1 MTLVL
6 AVDFGGT
13 KLSAAATRFP
23 LSSPPQWLAR
33 RRVYTP
39 EAADGLFEYAAMLA
53 MARDLVAEVGPPDV
67 IGVSFGGPAD
77 VTQGLVR
84 LSHHMA
90 GWENVPLADW
100 LEAEFA
106 VPVVVDNDANAAA
119 LGEHRLGAGRGLAD
133 LFYVTVST
141 GVGGGWVLNG
151 EPYRGRGRMAGE
163 IGHVVVN
170 PGGMACVC
178 GKQGCVEAEACGPA
192 IAKRMQM
199 LVEGYPEWGKPFVAW
214 LERKRNSGEL
224 LGTLGTVG
232 NSEEG
237 VLLPFTA
244 KEVNAAAH
252 DNIFLARQVLT
263 EAGSFLGQGLGAVCN
278 LMNPQRIILG
288 GGVTKSGPLWWEA
301 VRHTARLNALPEV
314 EVGIVPAELGD
325 DAPLWGAAA
334 LASERLRD

>member
-1 MTLVL
+1 MALVL
-6 AVDFGGT
+6 ALDFGGT
-13 KLSAAATRFP
+13 KLSAAATRLPFT
-23 LSSPPQWLAR
+23 SPPQWLAR

-39 EAADGLFEYAAMLA
+39 ESADGLFEYATMLA
-53 MARDLVAEVGPPDV
+53 MARELVVEVGPPDV

-77 VTQGLVR
+77 VTQGVVR
-84 LSHHMA
+84 LSHHVA
-90 GWENVPLADW
+90 GWDNVPLADW
-100 LEAEFA
+100 LEDEFG

-119 LGEHRLGAGRGLAD
+119 LGEHRLGAGRGLDD

-151 EPYRGRGRMAGE
+151 EVHRGRGRMAGE

-199 LVEGYPEWGKPFVAW
+199 LVEEYPEWGRPFVEW
-214 LERKRNSGEL
+214 
-224 LGTLGTVG
+224 VG
-232 NSEEG
+232 KQGNGQLSIVNG
-237 VLLPFTA
+237 QWSMKITA
-244 KEVNAAAH
+244 QEVNAAAH

-301 VRHTARLNALPEV
+301 VRNTARTHALPEV
-314 EVGIVPAELGD
+314 DVEIVPAELGD
-325 DAPLWGAAA
+325 DAPLWGAVV
-334 LASERLRD
+334 LANERVVPLSTSP

>member
-6 AVDFGGT
+6 ALDFGGT
-13 KLSAAATRFP
+13 KLSAAATRLPFTSP
-23 LSSPPQWLAR
+23 LQWLAR
-33 RRVYTP
+33 RRVVTP
-39 EAADGLFEYAAMLA
+39 ATADGRFEYATMLA
-53 MARDLVAEVGPPDV
+53 MARELVTEVGPPDV
-67 IGVSFGGPAD
+67 IGVSFGGPVD

-84 LSHHMA
+84 LSHHVA

-100 LEAEFA
+100 LANAFE

-119 LGEHRLGAGRGLAD
+119 LGEHRLGAGRGLDD
-133 LFYVTVST
+133 LLYVTVST

-151 EPYRGRGRMAGE
+151 EVYRGRGRMAGE

-192 IAKRMQM
+192 IAKRMQIK
-199 LVEGYPEWGKPFVAW
+199 LEQFPEQGKSFMEW
-214 LERKRNSGEL
+214 LETQSSHQSSIENRQSSIK
-224 LGTLGTVG
+224 
-232 NSEEG
+232 
-237 VLLPFTA
+237 FTA
-244 KEVNAAAH
+244 REVNAAAH

-263 EAGSFLGQGLGAVCN
+263 EAGGALGQGLGAVCN

-301 VRHTARLNALPEV
+301 VRNTARLHALPEV
-314 EVGIVPAELGD
+314 DVAIVPAELGD
-325 DAPLWGAAA
+325 DAPLWGAVV
-334 LASERLRD
+334 LAGGD

>member
-6 AVDFGGT
+6 AIDFGGT
-13 KLSAAATRFP
+13 KLSAAATRLPFT
-23 LSSPPQWLAR
+23 SSPQWLAR

-39 EAADGLFEYAAMLA
+39 DSADGLFEYATVLA
-53 MARDLVAEVGPPDV
+53 MARDLVVEVGPPDV

-77 VTQGLVR
+77 ITQGLVR
-84 LSHHMA
+84 LSHHVA

-100 LEAEFA
+100 LEDEFG

-119 LGEHRLGAGRGLAD
+119 LGEHRLGAGRGLDD

-151 EPYRGRGRMAGE
+151 EVYRGRGRMAGE
-163 IGHVVVN
+163 LGHVVVN

-192 IAKRMQM
+192 IVRRVRM
-199 LVEGYPEWGKPFVAW
+199 LVEEFPEWGRPFVKW
-214 LERKRNSGEL
+214 LEKKR
-224 LGTLGTVG
+224 

-237 VLLPFTA
+237 DGLLFTA
-244 KEVNAAAH
+244 QEVNAAAH

-288 GGVTKSGPLWWEA
+288 GGVTKSWPPWWEA
-301 VRHTARLNALPEV
+301 VRNTARLNALPEV
-314 EVGIVPAELGD
+314 DVEILPAELGD
-325 DAPLWGAAA
+325 DAPLWGAVV
-334 LASERLRD
+334 LAGGIERLRD

>member
-1 MTLVL
+1 MTLIL
-6 AVDFGGT
+6 ALDFGGT

-23 LSSPPQWLAR
+23 LSSSPEWLAR

-39 EAADGLFEYAAMLA
+39 DAADGRFEYAAMLA
-53 MARDLVAEVGPPDV
+53 MARELVAEVGQPAG

-77 VTQGLVR
+77 VTNGLVR
-84 LSHHMA
+84 LSHHVA

-100 LEAEFA
+100 LADAFA

-119 LGEHRLGAGRGLAD
+119 LGEHRFGAGQGLDD

-151 EPYRGRGRMAGE
+151 EVYRGRGRMAGE

-192 IAKRMQM
+192 IAKRMQA
-199 LVEGYPEWGKPFVAW
+199 LAKEFPEWGRPFVGW
-214 LERKRNSGEL
+214 LEMH
-224 LGTLGTVG
+224 G
-232 NSEEG
+232 NSQSSIENRQSSIN
-237 VLLPFTA
+237 FTA
-244 KEVNAAAH
+244 QEVNAAAH
-252 DNIFLARQVLT
+252 DDIFLARQVLT
-263 EAGSFLGQGLGAVCN
+263 EAGSFLGQGLGVVCN

-301 VRHTARLNALPEV
+301 VRNTARTHALPEV
-314 EVGIVPAELGD
+314 AVEIVPAELGD

-334 LASERLRD
+334 LAGERLISTNR

>member
-1 MTLVL
+1 MTVVL
-6 AVDFGGT
+6 TLDFGGT

-23 LSSPPQWLAR
+23 PSPPYWLAR

-39 EAADGLFEYAAMLA
+39 DSADGLHEYTTMLA
-53 MARDLVAEVGPPDV
+53 MARELVAEVGTPDV
-67 IGVSFGGPAD
+67 IGVSFGGPVD
-77 VTQGLVR
+77 VSQGLVR
-84 LSHHMA
+84 LSHHVA
-90 GWENVPLADW
+90 GWEQVPLADW
-100 LEAEFA
+100 LEDAFD

-119 LGEHRLGAGRGLAD
+119 LGEHRFGAGRGLDD

-192 IAKRMQM
+192 IARRMQM
-199 LVEGYPEWGKPFVAW
+199 LVDEYPEWGRPFREWV
-214 LERKRNSGEL
+214 ERNAGER
-224 LGTLGTVG
+224 LGTVGTRG

-237 VLLPFTA
+237 ARLHFTA

-252 DNIFLARQVLT
+252 GNIFLARQVLT

-278 LMNPQRIILG
+278 VMNPQRIILG

-301 VRHTARLNALPEV
+301 VRNTARTHALPEV
-314 EVGIVPAELGD
+314 DVEIVPAELGD

-334 LASERLRD
+334 LAGERMRD

>member
-6 AVDFGGT
+6 ALDFGGT

-23 LSSPPQWLAR
+23 PSPPHWLAR

-39 EAADGLFEYAAMLA
+39 DSADGLHEYTTMLA
-53 MARDLVAEVGPPDV
+53 MAGELVAEVGTPDV
-67 IGVSFGGPAD
+67 IGVSFGGPVD
-77 VTQGLVR
+77 VSQGLVR
-84 LSHHMA
+84 LSHHVA
-90 GWENVPLADW
+90 GWEQVPLADW
-100 LEAEFA
+100 LEDAFD

-119 LGEHRLGAGRGLAD
+119 LGEHRFGAGRGLDD

-151 EPYRGRGRMAGE
+151 QPYRGRGRMAGE

-192 IAKRMQM
+192 IARRMQM
-199 LVEGYPEWGKPFVAW
+199 LLGSFPEWGRPFIEW
-214 LERKRNSGEL
+214 LERH
-224 LGTLGTVG
+224 G
-232 NSEEG
+232 NSQSSMKI
-237 VLLPFTA
+237 TA

-278 LMNPQRIILG
+278 LINPQRIILG

-301 VRHTARLNALPEV
+301 VRNTARTHALPEV
-314 EVGIVPAELGD
+314 DVEIVPAELGD

-334 LASERLRD
+334 LAVERLRD

>member
-13 KLSAAATRFP
+13 KLSAAATRLPFT
-23 LSSPPQWLAR
+23 SPPQWLAR

-39 EAADGLFEYAAMLA
+39 ATADGSFEYATMLT
-53 MARDLVAEVGPPDV
+53 MARELVAEVGSPDV

-77 VTQGLVR
+77 ITQGVVR
-84 LSHHMA
+84 LSHHVA
-90 GWENVPLADW
+90 GWDNVPLADW
-100 LEAEFA
+100 LEDAFG

-119 LGEHRLGAGRGLAD
+119 LGEHRFGAGRGLDD

-151 EPYRGRGRMAGE
+151 EVYRGRGRMAGE

-170 PGGMACVC
+170 PGGMLCVC
-178 GKQGCVEAEACGPA
+178 GKQGCVEAEACGTA
-192 IAKRMQM
+192 IARRMQM
-199 LVEGYPEWGKPFVAW
+199 LVEEFPEWGKPFVEW
-214 LERKRNSGEL
+214 LE
-224 LGTLGTVG
+224 THG
-232 NSEEG
+232 NRQSSIENRQSSIK
-237 VLLPFTA
+237 FTA
-244 KEVNAAAH
+244 QEVNVAAH

-263 EAGSFLGQGLGAVCN
+263 EAGSALGQGLGAVCN

-301 VRHTARLNALPEV
+301 VRNTARLNALPEV
-314 EVGIVPAELGD
+314 DVAIVPAELGD
-325 DAPLWGAAA
+325 DAPLWGAAV
-334 LASERLRD
+334 LAAEIERLRD